1 MKINRVDHIGIAV
14 PNLQE
19 AKKFYEE
26 VLGIKITKEDEVIED
41 QKVKVSF
48 VPCGEVELELLEST
62 TEDGPIAKYL
72 AKNGGRSGIQ
82 HVALN
87 VDNIEEAIA
96 EMKEKGVRMID
107 EQPRYGA
114 GNSSIAFVHPKASGI
129 LVELAQRLD
138 VSQTHMSNLE
148 HGRVSVSLRVL
159 LRLAHFFKCSV
170 DTLLG
175 SVLQGHVVPE
185 VNNDGYDIED
195 LALLLKVLKQKRV
208 EVM

>member
-1 MKINRVDHIGIAV
+1 MQIYAKIVSHFRFRKFSNKISRYSIRHGIS
-14 PNLQE
+14 Q
-19 AKKFYEE
+19 
-26 VLGIKITKEDEVIED
+26 
-41 QKVKVSF
+41 S
-48 VPCGEVELELLEST
+48 
-62 TEDGPIAKYL
+62 
-72 AKNGGRSGIQ
+72 
-82 HVALN
+82 
-87 VDNIEEAIA
+87 
-96 EMKEKGVRMID
+96 
-107 EQPRYGA
+107 
-114 GNSSIAFVHPKASGI
+114 
-129 LVELAQRLD
+129 ELAQRLD

>member
-1 MKINRVDHIGIAV
+1 MNPDYKEIGKNIR
-14 PNLQE
+14 LMRIRH
-19 AKKFYEE
+19 
-26 VLGIKITKEDEVIED
+26 GIS
-41 QKVKVSF
+41 QS
-48 VPCGEVELELLEST
+48 
-62 TEDGPIAKYL
+62 
-72 AKNGGRSGIQ
+72 
-82 HVALN
+82 
-87 VDNIEEAIA
+87 
-96 EMKEKGVRMID
+96 
-107 EQPRYGA
+107 
-114 GNSSIAFVHPKASGI
+114 
-129 LVELAQRLD
+129 ELAQRLD

-208 EVM
+208 EVMQTKYERLPQFLIAAAFFMIIICIAAIR

>member
-1 MKINRVDHIGIAV
+1 MNPDYKEIGKNIR
-14 PNLQE
+14 LMRIRH
-19 AKKFYEE
+19 
-26 VLGIKITKEDEVIED
+26 GIS
-41 QKVKVSF
+41 QS
-48 VPCGEVELELLEST
+48 
-62 TEDGPIAKYL
+62 
-72 AKNGGRSGIQ
+72 
-82 HVALN
+82 
-87 VDNIEEAIA
+87 
-96 EMKEKGVRMID
+96 
-107 EQPRYGA
+107 
-114 GNSSIAFVHPKASGI
+114 
-129 LVELAQRLD
+129 ELAQRLD

-175 SVLQGHVVPE
+175 SVVPE

>member
-1 MKINRVDHIGIAV
+1 MNPDYKEIGKNIR
-14 PNLQE
+14 LMRIRH
-19 AKKFYEE
+19 
-26 VLGIKITKEDEVIED
+26 GIS
-41 QKVKVSF
+41 QS
-48 VPCGEVELELLEST
+48 
-62 TEDGPIAKYL
+62 
-72 AKNGGRSGIQ
+72 
-82 HVALN
+82 
-87 VDNIEEAIA
+87 
-96 EMKEKGVRMID
+96 
-107 EQPRYGA
+107 
-114 GNSSIAFVHPKASGI
+114 
-129 LVELAQRLD
+129 ELAQRLD
-138 VSQTHMSNLE
+138 VSQTHISNLE

>member
-1 MKINRVDHIGIAV
+1 MNPDYKEIGKNIR
-14 PNLQE
+14 LMRIRH
-19 AKKFYEE
+19 
-26 VLGIKITKEDEVIED
+26 GIS
-41 QKVKVSF
+41 QS
-48 VPCGEVELELLEST
+48 
-62 TEDGPIAKYL
+62 
-72 AKNGGRSGIQ
+72 
-82 HVALN
+82 
-87 VDNIEEAIA
+87 
-96 EMKEKGVRMID
+96 
-107 EQPRYGA
+107 
-114 GNSSIAFVHPKASGI
+114 
-129 LVELAQRLD
+129 ELAQRLD

-208 EVM
+208 FNCGSLFYDNYLHCSHSLMTANNSSR

>member
-1 MKINRVDHIGIAV
+1 MNPDYKEIGKNIR
-14 PNLQE
+14 LMRIRH
-19 AKKFYEE
+19 
-26 VLGIKITKEDEVIED
+26 GIS
-41 QKVKVSF
+41 QS
-48 VPCGEVELELLEST
+48 
-62 TEDGPIAKYL
+62 
-72 AKNGGRSGIQ
+72 
-82 HVALN
+82 
-87 VDNIEEAIA
+87 
-96 EMKEKGVRMID
+96 
-107 EQPRYGA
+107 
-114 GNSSIAFVHPKASGI
+114 
-129 LVELAQRLD
+129 ELAQRLD

-208 EVM
+208 EVMYTKYERLPQFLIAAAFFMIIICIAAIR

>member
-1 MKINRVDHIGIAV
+1 MNPDYKEIGKNIR
-14 PNLQE
+14 LMRIRH
-19 AKKFYEE
+19 
-26 VLGIKITKEDEVIED
+26 GIS
-41 QKVKVSF
+41 QS
-48 VPCGEVELELLEST
+48 
-62 TEDGPIAKYL
+62 
-72 AKNGGRSGIQ
+72 
-82 HVALN
+82 
-87 VDNIEEAIA
+87 
-96 EMKEKGVRMID
+96 
-107 EQPRYGA
+107 
-114 GNSSIAFVHPKASGI
+114 
-129 LVELAQRLD
+129 ELAQRLD

-159 LRLAHFFKCSV
+159 LRFFKCSV

>member
-1 MKINRVDHIGIAV
+1 MNPDYKEIGKNIR
-14 PNLQE
+14 LMRIRH
-19 AKKFYEE
+19 
-26 VLGIKITKEDEVIED
+26 GIS
-41 QKVKVSF
+41 QS
-48 VPCGEVELELLEST
+48 
-62 TEDGPIAKYL
+62 
-72 AKNGGRSGIQ
+72 
-82 HVALN
+82 
-87 VDNIEEAIA
+87 
-96 EMKEKGVRMID
+96 
-107 EQPRYGA
+107 
-114 GNSSIAFVHPKASGI
+114 
-129 LVELAQRLD
+129 ELAQRLD

-208 EVM
+208 EVMKTKSESLPQFLIAAAFFMIIICIAAIR